1 MQEDGLEGSEMT
13 LDDAAWVFTAVIFA
27 AVVGC
32 TIWIIKEER
41 KK

>member
-1 MQEDGLEGSEMT
+1 MSLSDVV
-13 LDDAAWVFTAVIFA
+13 WVFTAVIFA

-32 TIWIIKEER
+32 VVWVIKEER

>member
-1 MQEDGLEGSEMT
+1 MSLSDV
-13 LDDAAWVFTAVIFA
+13 AWLFTAVVFA

-41 KK
+41 RK

>member
-1 MQEDGLEGSEMT
+1 MT